1 MLWEPLM
8 DRSFCRVIIFAIAL
22 FGAVAQAA
30 VNQLTFD
37 DSTIT
42 RYQASKR
49 AARVDVMLPKI
60 DAYLAA
66 TTSPAE
72 AAESDENLPLKL
84 TAIIQ
89 QGGFDEFDFND
100 QWNEALSIFYFDL
113 CGGNYTSVTARRR
126 DWGQRLYAIL
136 RLTQSEESE
145 ELSAAQWTKIDAQ
158 APELLHAW
166 FDSLLTKFAM
176 DKGCAP
182 QALAYLDSVTQAA
195 TAPVAKAYLQLNQA
209 GARLAQAGKAS
220 ELPSI
225 LALRREALRALL
237 VELTHLQSWLG
248 TIKEVADEFGG
259 DAWQELIEILRDY
272 DAEFSTIVQSNQTP
286 AWRVDKLAAP
296 RTRPRMRCGTMQWM
310 AIVFRVGAFP
320 HLPTAADY
328 LRASGQD
335 DALLAYW
342 LAETLDARQQLSI
355 WNRSFSFDMELFDPA
370 WRDKVWA
377 MHGKTRTMA
386 ELEFAAATI
395 TLSAAENGVA
405 IVRLFGQ
412 EFQLE
417 SGEDQFQEGTRWYSK
432 QEIIDEFKRSDLYL
446 LLTGQDLESN

>member
-1 MLWEPLM
+1 MGRSIFFVLM
-8 DRSFCRVIIFAIAL
+8 FVIALAGAIAN
-22 FGAVAQAA
+22 AA

-37 DSTIT
+37 DTTIT
-42 RYQASKR
+42 KYQAVKR
-49 AARVDVMLPKI
+49 AARVEAMLPKI
-60 DAYLAA
+60 DTYLAA
-66 TTSPAE
+66 ATSQAE
-72 AAESDENLPLKL
+72 AAESDEDLPPKL
-84 TAIIQ
+84 MEIIQ
-89 QGGFDEFDFND
+89 QAGFDELDFND
-100 QWNEALSIFYFDL
+100 QWNVAISIFYFDL
-113 CGGNYTSVTARRR
+113 CDGNYTSVTARRR
-126 DWGQRLYAIL
+126 AWGQRLYAIL
-136 RLTQSEESE
+136 RLTQSEEWAD
-145 ELSAAQWTKIDAQ
+145 LSAAQWKKLDAQ
-158 APELLHAW
+158 APDLLHAW

-182 QALAYLDSVTQAA
+182 QALTYLDSATQAA
-195 TAPVAKAYLQLNQA
+195 TAPLARAYLQLNQA

-225 LALRREALRALL
+225 LALRREALGTLL

-248 TIKEVADEFGG
+248 TTKEVADEFDGG
-259 DAWQELIEILRDY
+259 DEWQELSEILREY

-310 AIVFRVGAFP
+310 AAVFRVGAFP

-386 ELEFAAATI
+386 EMEFAAATI
-395 TLSAAENGVA
+395 TLSAPENGVA
-405 IVRLFGQ
+405 VVRLFGQ

-417 SGEDQFQEGTRWYSK
+417 SGEDQFQGGTSWHSRQKIIEDFK
-432 QEIIDEFKRSDLYL
+432 QSDLYL
-446 LLTGQDLESN
+446 LLTGQDVED